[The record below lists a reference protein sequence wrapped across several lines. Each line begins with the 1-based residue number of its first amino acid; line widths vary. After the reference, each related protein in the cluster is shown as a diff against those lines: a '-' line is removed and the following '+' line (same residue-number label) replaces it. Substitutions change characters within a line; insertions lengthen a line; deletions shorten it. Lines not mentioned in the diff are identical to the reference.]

1 VVKPDCHNEF
11 VHLKEL
17 ARHFKGFLEDVA
29 ERKKTEKGILCH
41 QEVVQVEVDAARA
54 EAEVQGKVVDR
65 AWVVVVEALA
75 RAANA
80 FAQNAAQPLH
90 ISKVSLASK

>member
-1 VVKPDCHNEF
+1 M
-11 VHLKEL
+11 
-17 ARHFKGFLEDVA
+17 
-29 ERKKTEKGILCH
+29 
-41 QEVVQVEVDAARA
+41 EVDAARA